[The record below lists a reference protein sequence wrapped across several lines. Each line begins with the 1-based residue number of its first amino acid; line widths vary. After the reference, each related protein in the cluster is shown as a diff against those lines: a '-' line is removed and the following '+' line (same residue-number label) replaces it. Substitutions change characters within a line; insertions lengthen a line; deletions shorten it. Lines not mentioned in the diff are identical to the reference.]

1 LFVLLCDAK
10 GLRQHI
16 NKNVLSLLKVATNGN
31 VRTCKVCHARM
42 IIIDSKEVLI
52 STADLTR
59 DQLYDEFNAG
69 IWSENP
75 DTVHA
80 AINFFENI
88 WSDDNISEKFS

>member
-1 LFVLLCDAK
+1 
-10 GLRQHI
+10 
-16 NKNVLSLLKVATNGN
+16 VATNGN